1 MATLDTDAI
10 RSRAYEFWQADGEVQ
25 GRELDYWLKAEAEI
39 KAMLQPATKPS
50 RPAARRP
57 AARTKAKA

>member
-39 KAMLQPATKPS
+39 KAMLQPAKKPS
-50 RPAARRP
+50 RPAARKP